1 MTHHWR
7 KKDKKNPEFIAKY
20 PYAASHA
27 ALVEHFVNK
36 HNHDHGLKHR
46 VLVFDSAFTTCDLFR
61 MLMRKGND
69 AVGSLKFPFAGVPQS
84 LLWSKKRVNK
94 RGGPAVFPGDCY
106 HIRSVTDD
114 RTLGV
119 QQVMVRGGPP
129 AASFKFSVCMHAWC
143 WPHKVQCRM
152 VWLPVVI
159 FRTILW
165 SLFSRPSTLCTR
177 ASVRTWRPSTVP
189 GGWWPRAS
197 APRLTVAACASRSC
211 SPLHRGSTT
220 TTTMVSAACCDFHV
234 LHQRLAH
241 VLSA

>member
-1 MTHHWR
+1 MMTHHWR

-69 AVGSLKFPFAGVPQS
+69 AVGSVKFPFAGVPQS

-119 QQVMVRGGPP
+119 QQVMVRGGTP
-129 AASFKFSVCMHAWC
+129 AASFSVSLHAWH
-143 WPHKVQCRM
+143 WPHNVSSHRPLVACCYLQDNT
-152 VWLPVVI
+152 VVT
-159 FRTILW
+159 FLTTIHTVYSGKRADLEAKYGTRW
-165 SLFSRPSTLCTR
+165 HVATRKRPSADGSR
-177 ASVRTWRPSTVP
+177 VREQ
-189 GGWWPRAS
+189 
-197 APRLTVAACASRSC
+197 
-211 SPLHRGSTT
+211 
-220 TTTMVSAACCDFHV
+220 V
-234 LHQRLAH
+234 LQPPAQRFYNYYYDGEFC
-241 VLSA
+241 